1 MYSIGKRNLKP
12 FSQILYKFVCYRREN
27 VAILE
32 IERNFYKF
40 FLRSYSINKIKT
52 FLEDSCFDARQKEK
66 RKNNFFNHIMNA
78 LPITYFFSKEK

>member
-12 FSQILYKFVCYRREN
+12 FSQILHKFEFYRREN

-66 RKNNFFNHIMNA
+66 R
-78 LPITYFFSKEK
+78 